1 MRVEVDAASR
11 RLGESFTAEQA
22 AGFIRRMGAPVRVEG
37 STLVVAPPEY
47 RNDFI
52 HLDADERRRRWRVAV
67 SESRRL
73 ADEFAE
79 LSRQDTIQALSL

>member
-37 STLVVAPPEY
+37 STLVVAPLM
-47 RNDFI
+47 FG
-52 HLDADERRRRWRVAV
+52 
-67 SESRRL
+67 
-73 ADEFAE
+73 E
-79 LSRQDTIQALSL
+79 LTSTTPVF